1 MLRSLKRL
9 ERKRCGSQVNS
20 ESNQESDPNVV
31 YKFTCHPESGFNLT
45 CVSWWSSSLF
55 KPEIVYKCKSNPV
68 AVLVMSPM
76 HQEVRIWLPT
86 SPASRRPCWPP
97 FRHYPPTR
105 TAEPLQVR
113 VKVWFHLQHKQ
124 SSSPKCNDHQLT
136 WTVKQW
142 TVRNDLVVGFHP
154 EYHTIF
160 HEI

>member
-1 MLRSLKRL
+1 MAVLIGLGLSVTVRWLCALLRSLKRL
-9 ERKRCGSQVNS
+9 ERKSCGSQVNS

-45 CVSWWSSSLF
+45 CVSWWPSSLF
-55 KPEIVYKCKSNPV
+55 KPKIVYKCKSNAV

-105 TAEPLQVR
+105 TAEPLQLELRFGSISNISNPPPPSPMIVN
-113 VKVWFHLQHKQ
+113 LLGQ
-124 SSSPKCNDHQLT
+124 SSNGP
-136 WTVKQW
+136 
-142 TVRNDLVVGFHP
+142 
-154 EYHTIF
+154 
-160 HEI
+160 